1 MSRYEKF
8 LKRILSGQ
16 ADADI
21 AFDELC
27 SLLKRL
33 RFEER
38 VRGDHHIF
46 SLKGIE
52 EIINIQPIQSKAK
65 PYQVKQIRNLIRKYR
80 LDEERKK

>member
-1 MSRYEKF
+1 MSRYKKF
-8 LKRILSGQ
+8 LKRILNGQ

-33 RFEER
+33 SFEER

-46 SLKGIE
+46 SQKGIE

-80 LDEERKK
+80 LDEECEK

>member
-1 MSRYEKF
+1 MSRYKKF
-8 LKRILSGQ
+8 LNRILNGQ

-33 RFEER
+33 SFEER

-46 SLKGIE
+46 LQKGIE

-80 LDEERKK
+80 LDEECEK

>member
-1 MSRYEKF
+1 MSRHKKF
-8 LKRILSGQ
+8 LKRILNGQ

-33 RFEER
+33 SFEER

-46 SLKGIE
+46 SLDGIA

>member
-80 LDEERKK
+80 LDE